1 MASSQYSCS
10 LKQAFDFEKD
20 LQILVGHVKML
31 TVAEVELTADISI
44 TNPMDSTGD
53 KVTVVGPITDI
64 SWAGGYADPVHIQF
78 NVSSLNQSKMLT
90 LKHSTLS
97 KTDVV
102 FQFCIYAFDQ
112 VKHVYYEAFWSD
124 DGVDMNALLLKSGGD
139 LAIDIAAQNDPTIKS
154 PYNYNAYLGL
164 VPTDAAEQALLLAFS
179 VDNKVPKKW
188 GIKAV
193 A

>member
-20 LQILVGHVKML
+20 SQVLVGHLVKL
-31 TVAEVELTADISI
+31 SVADVELPADITI
-44 TNPMDSTGD
+44 TNPMDSAGD

-78 NVSSLNQSKMLT
+78 NVSSANQTQLLT

-102 FQFCIYAFDQ
+102 FQFIIYAFDQ
-112 VKHVYYEAFWSD
+112 VNKVYYQAFWSNET
-124 DGVDMNALLLKSGGD
+124 DMNALLLKTGGD
-139 LAIDIAAQNDPTIKS
+139 LAIVIDAQENPTIKS
-154 PYNYNAYLGL
+154 PYNYNAYLGV
-164 VPTDAAEQALLLAFS
+164 VPQDKAEQALLLAFS
-179 VDNKVPKKW
+179 QDNKVTKKW
-188 GIKAV
+188 GVKAV

>member
-20 LQILVGHVKML
+20 SQVLVGHLVKL
-31 TVAEVELTADISI
+31 SVADLELPADITI
-44 TNPMDSTGD
+44 TNPMDSAGD

-78 NVSSLNQSKMLT
+78 NVSSANQTQLLT

-102 FQFCIYAFDQ
+102 FQFIIYAFDQ
-112 VKHVYYEAFWSD
+112 VNKVYYQAFWSNET
-124 DGVDMNALLLKSGGD
+124 DMNALLLKTGGD
-139 LAIDIAAQNDPTIKS
+139 LAIDIDAQENPTIKS
-154 PYNYNAYLGL
+154 PYNYNAYLGV
-164 VPTDAAEQALLLAFS
+164 VPQDKAEQALLLAFS
-179 VDNKVPKKW
+179 QDNKVTKKW
-188 GIKAV
+188 GVKAV